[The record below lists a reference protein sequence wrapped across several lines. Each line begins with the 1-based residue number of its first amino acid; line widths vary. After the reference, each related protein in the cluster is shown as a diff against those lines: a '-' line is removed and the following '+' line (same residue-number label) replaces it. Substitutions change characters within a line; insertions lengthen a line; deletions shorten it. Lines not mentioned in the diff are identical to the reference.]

1 MEQTP
6 ATIETVKTAITTALT
21 SIEGDMFE
29 VMAVIIPIG
38 LAIFAAVWLVRNGKL
53 VFKTTTRP

>member
-29 VMAVIIPIG
+29 VMAVIKKM
-38 LAIFAAVWLVRNGKL
+38 L
-53 VFKTTTRP
+53 